1 MQINDRIAD
10 TLKIQQKFGK
20 CKENIP
26 PTHTHTHT
34 GKNSH
39 HQKEKTKQHI
49 MGEKKMVR
57 KLEHHFRWSNIQPK
71 LVSEGEKKGKKLLFS
86 RSERLVFWLL
96 LPKRYPR
103 I

>member
-1 MQINDRIAD
+1 
-10 TLKIQQKFGK
+10 
-20 CKENIP
+20 
-26 PTHTHTHT
+26 
-34 GKNSH
+34 
-39 HQKEKTKQHI
+39 
-49 MGEKKMVR
+49 MVR

>member
-26 PTHTHTHT
+26 PTHTHT

-49 MGEKKMVR
+49 MGEKK
-57 KLEHHFRWSNIQPK
+57 W
-71 LVSEGEKKGKKLLFS
+71 
-86 RSERLVFWLL
+86 
-96 LPKRYPR
+96 
-103 I
+103 